1 MLWSSS
7 TMYHIL
13 TYARCTSFVPRS
25 RAKVMHGVHF
35 AVDKAFLDDQ
45 FGDPGPWF
53 GSGVRFVVLWMSL
66 DNKQGVVLPPLLTTH
81 TSLYLFFF
89 LFHSLLALSACL
101 VFLSFFLSC
110 LFVALAS
117 IIWQSNQ
124 PSLLSLL
131 HSFLPS
137 FLLVGRVY
145 I

>member
-1 MLWSSS
+1 MVFV

-110 LFVALAS
+110 CLLRLP
-117 IIWQSNQ
+117 QYGNQ
-124 PSLLSLL
+124 TNQAFFLSFIP
-131 HSFLPS
+131 SFLPS
-137 FLLVGRVY
+137 SSWGGY
-145 I
+145 IYRM

>member
-1 MLWSSS
+1 
-7 TMYHIL
+7 MYHIL

-81 TSLYLFFF
+81 TPLSTSSSSF
-89 LFHSLLALSACL
+89 SIPCLLCL
-101 VFLSFFLSC
+101 HAWSFFLSFFLVC
-110 LFVALAS
+110 LLRLPQYGNQTNQAAS
-117 IIWQSNQ
+117 FFSFI
-124 PSLLSLL
+124 P
-131 HSFLPS
+131 SFLPS
-137 FLLVGRVY
+137 SSWGGY
-145 I
+145 IYRM